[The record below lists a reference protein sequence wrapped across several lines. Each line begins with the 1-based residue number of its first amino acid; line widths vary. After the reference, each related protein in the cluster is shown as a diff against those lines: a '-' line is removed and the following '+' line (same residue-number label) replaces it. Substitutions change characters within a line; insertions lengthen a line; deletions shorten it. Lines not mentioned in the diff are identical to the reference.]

1 MSGKPAARI
10 GDSVACPMC
19 GQTAIVTGVSSVII
33 ENMPAATQ
41 TQGCGCGSTLTGAI
55 IPNVIIGGLPAATLG
70 STGTHG
76 SVVTSG
82 AGTVIIGNS
91 HTPAAFTPPTP
102 MAISAGAA
110 QALSPAAPS
119 LPQRPGAPQARAW
132 QEHADNAAPWS
143 LEEEEEEEELEAP
156 AQQGITLR
164 VGVFFDGTGN
174 NASNSEVGAQCRAAA
189 LNFSE
194 QESLAIY
201 QRCQDYQLD
210 PDSSYGNDVS
220 NIWRLYGLYR
230 EDAKPTLE
238 NEVPTVFLRAYVTG
252 IGTTTGEK
260 DTLMPGQALGRG
272 ATGVVAK
279 VEESFV
285 SLKEALDRFVREN
298 PEAALGTL
306 ELDIFGFSRGAAAAR
321 HFANQVCKRKQGPLA
336 ELLRPEKVKLSAG
349 FNWQT
354 HVAINF
360 IGLFDTVAAIGGW
373 DDWGNPA
380 DANNG
385 DIELYLAPDC
395 ARQVVHL
402 VARDER
408 RRNFALN
415 RVAAAHRE
423 ITLPGVHSD
432 LGGGYQPEAS
442 ERLYMTRPHSSWVS
456 RATAA
461 QNTPAYR
468 NALSDTQRVRALD
481 LLDPQDT
488 SASLTTQVWEHFLPF
503 AGSRDDQMK
512 FVQAAPSIV
521 RRVYGHLSRVYL
533 RVMHALAL
541 EAGVP
546 LKNVP
551 TTEDLSL
558 PTELVPINEKL
569 VTWAISGNGA
579 LDEREERLLRQRY
592 IHLSANWNASV
603 GKGGSVLDVLFI
615 NAPVERERAR
625 YADIPGGNSK

>member
-10 GDSVACPMC
+10 GDSVACPKC
-19 GQTAIVTGVSSVII
+19 GQSAIVTGVSSIII

-41 TQGCGCGSTLTGAI
+41 TQGCGCGSTITGAVI
-55 IPNVIIGGLPAATLG
+55 GNVILEGLPAATLG
-70 STGTHG
+70 STGSHG

-82 AGTVIIGNS
+82 AGTVIIGHG
-91 HTPAAFTPPTP
+91 HTPAAFTPPAA
-102 MAISAGAA
+102 MAISAAG
-110 QALSPAAPS
+110 QALSPAAPG
-119 LPQRPGAPQARAW
+119 LPQRPSAPQARAW
-132 QEHADNAAPWS
+132 QEQPGDVAPQG

-156 AQQGITLR
+156 ARQGITLR

-189 LNFSE
+189 LNIGE

-201 QRCQDYQLD
+201 QRCQAYQLD

-220 NIWRLYGLYR
+220 NIRRLYDLYR
-230 EDAKPTLE
+230 ENAAATDEEGEP
-238 NEVPTVFLRAYVTG
+238 RAYLPVYVTG

-272 ATGVVAK
+272 ATGVLAK

-285 SLKEALDRFVREN
+285 LLKEALDRFVREN
-298 PEAALGTL
+298 PEAPLGTL

-321 HFANQVCKRKQGPLA
+321 HFANQLVQRQHGPLA
-336 ELLRPEKVKLSAG
+336 ALLVPGQIRLAAG
-349 FNWQT
+349 FDWQA
-354 HVAINF
+354 HVLINF

-380 DANNG
+380 DANNRG
-385 DIELYLAPDC
+385 IELYLAPDC

-415 RVAAAHRE
+415 RVAAPHRE

-442 ERLYMTRPHSSWVS
+442 ERLYLMRPRSSWVS
-456 RATAA
+456 RDTPA
-461 QNTPAYR
+461 QHTPAYR
-468 NALSDTQRVRALD
+468 NAVNDTLRARALD
-481 LLDPQDT
+481 LLDTQDP

-503 AGSRDDQMK
+503 SAGRDDRMK
-512 FVQAAPSIV
+512 YVLAAPFVV

-541 EAGVP
+541 QAGVP
-546 LKNVP
+546 LEIIDPFDNA
-551 TTEDLSL
+551 LAL
-558 PTELVPINEKL
+558 PEELIGINDKL
-569 VTWAISGNGA
+569 LAWAMNGDGT
-579 LDEREERLLRQRY
+579 LDEHEERLLRQRY
-592 IHLSANWNASV
+592 IHLSANWNASA
-603 GKGGSVLDVLFI
+603 GKGGGVLDVVFI
-615 NAPVERERAR
+615 NAPAERERAR
-625 YADIPGGNSK
+625 YADTPGEKFQ

>member
-10 GDSVACPMC
+10 GDSVACPKC
-19 GQTAIVTGVSSVII
+19 GQSAIVTGVSSIII
-33 ENMPAATQ
+33 ENMPAATL
-41 TQGCGCGSTLTGAI
+41 TQGCGCGSTITGAVI
-55 IPNVIIGGLPAATLG
+55 GNVILEGLPAATLG
-70 STGTHG
+70 STGSHG

-82 AGTVIIGNS
+82 AGTVIIGHG
-91 HTPAAFTPPTP
+91 HTPAAFTPPVA
-102 MAISAGAA
+102 MAISAVAK
-110 QALSPAAPS
+110 ALSPAAPG

-132 QEHADNAAPWS
+132 QEQPGDVAPQG

-156 AQQGITLR
+156 ARQGITLR
-164 VGVFFDGTGN
+164 VGMFFDGTGN

-189 LNFSE
+189 LNIGE

-201 QRCQDYQLD
+201 QRCQVYQLD

-220 NIWRLYGLYR
+220 NIWRLYELYPDDSGQVL
-230 EDAKPTLE
+230 DAQT
-238 NEVPTVFLRAYVTG
+238 TTARLRAYVTG

-272 ATGVVAK
+272 ATGVLAK
-279 VEESFV
+279 VEEGFALLGKAIESFRD
-285 SLKEALDRFVREN
+285 AN
-298 PEAALGTL
+298 PDSTL
-306 ELDIFGFSRGAAAAR
+306 AGLEVDIFGFSRGAAAAR
-321 HFANQVCKRKQGPLA
+321 HFANQLGKRRHGPLA
-336 ELLRPEKVKLSAG
+336 ALLVPGQVRLADG
-349 FNWQT
+349 FDWQA
-354 HVAINF
+354 HVLINF

-385 DIELYLAPDC
+385 GIELYLAPDC

-415 RVAAAHRE
+415 RVAAPHRE

-442 ERLYMTRPHSSWVS
+442 EKLYLMRPHSSWVN
-456 RATAA
+456 RDTPAQHTA
-461 QNTPAYR
+461 AYR
-468 NALSDTQRVRALD
+468 NAVNDTLRARALD
-481 LLDPQDT
+481 LLDPQDP
-488 SASLTTQVWEHFLPF
+488 SAALTTQVWEHFLPF
-503 AGSRDDQMK
+503 SGSRDDRMK
-512 FVQAAPSIV
+512 YVLAAPFVV

-541 EAGVP
+541 QAGVP
-546 LKNVP
+546 LKAVP

-558 PTELVPINEKL
+558 PTELVPIKDKL
-569 VTWAISGNGA
+569 LAWAITGNGT
-579 LDEREERLLRQRY
+579 LDEHEERLLRQRY
-592 IHLSANWNASV
+592 IHLSANWNASA
-603 GKGGSVLDVLFI
+603 GKGGGVLDVVFI

-625 YADIPGGNSK
+625 YADTPGGKP